1 MLRNLLDNAIKYC
14 PEDTIVSVKISSSQ
28 IIIEDNGGGVEPED
42 LKNLDSVFIVQLGK
56 MKREVA
62 WDFLLLCELRNYTDL
77 KCG

>member
-14 PEDTIVSVKISSSQ
+14 PEETTVSVKIASSQ

-42 LKNLDSVFIVQLGK
+42 LKNLVSVFIVQLGK
-56 MKREVA
+56 MKRAVA
-62 WDFLLLCELRNYTDL
+62 WGFLLLCELRNYTDL